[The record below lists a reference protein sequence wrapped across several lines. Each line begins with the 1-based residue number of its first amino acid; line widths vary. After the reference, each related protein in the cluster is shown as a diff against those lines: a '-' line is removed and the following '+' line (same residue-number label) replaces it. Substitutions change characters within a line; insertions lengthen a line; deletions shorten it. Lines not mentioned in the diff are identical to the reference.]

1 MFIPDRGDVV
11 APNLGSVERYLM
23 KVDDKLSSRSKVR
36 LHLSD
41 LTRPVK
47 QGGLG
52 WNVSSILYG
61 VRDGDTSYDFRANG
75 SEIGF
80 DNQALADKLE
90 TEARERGYVMVF
102 FVNRNT
108 IYAARNYE

>member
-1 MFIPDRGDVV
+1 MFIPNRNDVV

-23 KVDDKLSSRSKVR
+23 KVDDKLSKRSKVR

-52 WNVSSILYG
+52 WSVSNILYG
-61 VRDGDTSYDFRANG
+61 VRDGDTSYDWKATG
-75 SEIGF
+75 LEVGF
-80 DNQALADKLE
+80 DNQALADRLE
-90 TEARERGYVMVF
+90 SEARERGYVMVF
-102 FVNRNT
+102 FVERNT